1 MAVLDDE
8 IVDTIPGN
16 RRSKIKLNP
25 VIRKK
30 FTHKIICRTM
40 NNGCGCIETANFCI
54 TRPIISNAQTVQISS
69 RGLIDFKFYTCYN

>member
-1 MAVLDDE
+1 MAVLNDE

-16 RRSKIKLNP
+16 RRDKIKLDP

-30 FTHKIICRTM
+30 FTHKIICRAM
-40 NNGCGCIETANFCI
+40 NNGCGIETANFCI
-54 TRPIISNAQTVQISS
+54 TGPTIGNAQTIQISS